1 MKWLTFLRLMCVP
14 NLCFAQNL
22 NDIVVK
28 LTTNI
33 IQEEV
38 FYIRLSLHKNV
49 YHFSRGNLK
58 LEPHIPASLLG

>member
-33 IQEEV
+33 IQEVV

-49 YHFSRGNLK
+49 YLK
-58 LEPHIPASLLG
+58 LELHIPASLLG

>member
-1 MKWLTFLRLMCVP
+1 MKWLTFLRLMCVQ

-33 IQEEV
+33 IQEVV

-49 YHFSRGNLK
+49 YHICRGNLK

>member
-1 MKWLTFLRLMCVP
+1 MVDLLRLMCVP

-33 IQEEV
+33 IQEVV

-49 YHFSRGNLK
+49 YLK